1 MKSGPE
7 MMRHLIDKILEDEL
21 PYRDSVVIGDNSS
34 GKTDRKSVV

>member
-34 GKTDRKSVV
+34 GKDRKSVV